1 MNIFETL
8 IIKIMVCMQ
17 DYSWKI
23 RLLDFIFIFSENFT
37 LMYRPFSL
45 NSAKSMSKNGSSRTK
60 NVPFTI
66 RKWCTAPGSPLAGL
80 TRKSDS
86 LTGWMVRLPN
96 NRLPEVGYDFNKV
109 SSYFQCRRLCLW
121 PTESLVTALAK
132 IL

>member
-1 MNIFETL
+1 
-8 IIKIMVCMQ
+8 
-17 DYSWKI
+17 
-23 RLLDFIFIFSENFT
+23 
-37 LMYRPFSL
+37 MYRPFSL

-109 SSYFQCRRLCLW
+109 SSY
-121 PTESLVTALAK
+121 SLLSVPEIVSVADRVSCDSAGKNTLK
-132 IL
+132 S